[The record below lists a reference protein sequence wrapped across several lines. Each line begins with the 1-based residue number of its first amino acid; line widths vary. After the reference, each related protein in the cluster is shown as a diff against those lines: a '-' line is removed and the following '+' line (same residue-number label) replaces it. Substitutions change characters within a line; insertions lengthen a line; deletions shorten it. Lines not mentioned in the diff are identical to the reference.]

1 MAGGR
6 TLVIVDQSIRNCLF
20 PNESGLIYSFWLRYK
35 MYLPPLSI
43 EQGRDI
49 SSWEHRSNLIAQRL
63 GTVDSDVVCLQE
75 VCPESFETDFAF
87 MKDDLG
93 YDGCEMFKRGRFR
106 PATFWKTDRVE
117 LVVPPI
123 HKDRTL
129 LTVFRTTKQQTSA
142 EGESRDSNTSA
153 ITKKQTSAE
162 GASHDSNTS
171 AATKKQTSAEV
182 KSHNS
187 DTSADSLWF
196 VLNCHLQSG
205 PNGPRRVRQ
214 IDEGMKSII
223 TAARKLKSKLYLL
236 CFGSVLFSCI
246 DDSRFTRVLGGD
258 LDLWRF

>member
-1 MAGGR
+1 LM
-6 TLVIVDQSIRNCLF
+6 IVEQSIRKYLF
-20 PNESGLIYSFWLRYK
+20 PSESGLIYSFFWLRYK
-35 MYLPPLSI
+35 MYLPPLSNANT
-43 EQGRDI
+43 EQDWYI
-49 SSWEHRSNLIAQRL
+49 SSWEYRSNLIAQRL

-196 VLNCHLQSG
+196 VLNCHLQSS